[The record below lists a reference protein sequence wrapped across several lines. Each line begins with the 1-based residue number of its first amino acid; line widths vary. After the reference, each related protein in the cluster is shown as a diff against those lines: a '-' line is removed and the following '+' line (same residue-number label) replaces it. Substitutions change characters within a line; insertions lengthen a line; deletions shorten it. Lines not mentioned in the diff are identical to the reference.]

1 MKTIVILMIL
11 AMLTGCGTPN
21 NHYNLGRAMQE
32 FNVRWQENRRRSED
46 RRLQRAQTT
55 YYETQNMN
63 AWRNY

>member
-1 MKTIVILMIL
+1 
-11 AMLTGCGTPN
+11 MLTGCGTPN